1 MLNTKKNKIPIRLA
15 VIIAAKRTFRVI
27 HIVHLLAT
35 RATHLSDPI
44 LRLFFFRLKGEKLHL
59 AAAGTAIHGKP
70 HRTGKQVG
78 HIAKQPA
85 CLTKLKVFSAE
96 RLHGLP
102 TAQAF

>member
-1 MLNTKKNKIPIRLA
+1 MTAMRA
-15 VIIAAKRTFRVI
+15 FRIV
-27 HIVHLLAT
+27 HIVHLLTART
-35 RATHLSDPI
+35 SNLSDLI
-44 LRLFFFRLKGEKLHL
+44 LRLVLIKRLKGEKLHL
-59 AAAGTAIHGKP
+59 AATGTAIYGKS

-78 HIAKQPA
+78 HIAEQPA